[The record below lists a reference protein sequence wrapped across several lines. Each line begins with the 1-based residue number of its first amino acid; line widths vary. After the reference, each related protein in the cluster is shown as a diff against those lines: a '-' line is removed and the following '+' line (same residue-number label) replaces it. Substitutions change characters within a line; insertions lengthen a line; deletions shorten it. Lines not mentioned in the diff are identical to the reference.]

1 MRKLYLLI
9 LIELYI
15 NIFVHRIRL
24 ATNYKCSDKNQEIYH
39 MSRFGNCRH
48 HWPPIVGEERERER
62 VFFYDFGYP
71 DQLARTLTNSRK
83 FKLASH
89 ILGKKLNLKYH

>member
-15 NIFVHRIRL
+15 NIFVHHIRL
-24 ATNYKCSDKNQEIYH
+24 ATNYKCSHKNQEIYH

-48 HWPPIVGEERERER
+48 HWPPIVGEERER
-62 VFFYDFGYP
+62 VLFM
-71 DQLARTLTNSRK
+71 
-83 FKLASH
+83 
-89 ILGKKLNLKYH
+89 ILGIRTNLRVL